1 MCIFEK
7 YAVVFGVEV
16 ELKMQAEFC
25 PKTWCVP
32 TELYIIIQRQKYES
46 SLFLKPQTVC
56 SEN

>member
-1 MCIFEK
+1 
-7 YAVVFGVEV
+7 VVFGVEV